1 MMPKSVNDNTAMVMQ
16 RNLVGRLGVI
26 DSKQEKAL
34 TAKSIA
40 EMGVKTSNP
49 QTQAVNSLSGGNQQK
64 VVIGKWVVTNP
75 RIFIVDEPTRG
86 IDVGAKYE
94 IYKLLLNLAEK
105 GAAILFI
112 SSEMEE
118 LMGMCDRILVMKDG
132 RITGAIEK
140 ADFTQEALGKMA
152 L

>member
-26 DSKQEKAL
+26 DSKQYTCFISRPTMFRINSSFVHLSVSPELTTWPSRSTLIRDSKQEKAL

-64 VVIGKWVVTNP
+64 VVIGKWVTLPFSMGSTPKAARATSERPAPIRPN
-75 RIFIVDEPTRG
+75 IPT
-86 IDVGAKYE
+86 
-94 IYKLLLNLAEK
+94 
-105 GAAILFI
+105 I
-112 SSEMEE
+112 SPS
-118 LMGMCDRILVMKDG
+118 
-132 RITGAIEK
+132 
-140 ADFTQEALGKMA
+140 
-152 L
+152 